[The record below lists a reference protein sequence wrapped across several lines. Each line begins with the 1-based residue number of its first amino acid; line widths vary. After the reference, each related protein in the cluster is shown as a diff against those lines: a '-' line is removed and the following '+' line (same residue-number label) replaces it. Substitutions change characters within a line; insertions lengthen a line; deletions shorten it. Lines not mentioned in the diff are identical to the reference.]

1 MANRGGHRYHKKH
14 KKQAMARKA
23 ALFDLDGVV
32 LDTERQYDIIWGRIG
47 HKYHPETPDF
57 ARQIKGQ
64 TLTSILNAHFH
75 NEADRRDVE
84 RMLDTFE
91 AEEMKYDFVDGARA
105 YIISLRA
112 AGVQTAVVTS
122 SNNKKMADVR
132 RNVADFDS
140 LFDVVVTAELTA
152 RSKPA
157 PDCFLK
163 GAELLGR
170 KPEECV
176 VFEDSR
182 NGMKAGRAA
191 GMLTVGVATT
201 FGREVAADLADVVI
215 DNFVG
220 IAPSRFFNIGQE

>member
-1 MANRGGHRYHKKH
+1 
-14 KKQAMARKA
+14 MARKA

-47 HKYHPETPDF
+47 KKYHPEIPDF

-64 TLTSILNAHFH
+64 TLTSILNAHFP
-75 NEADRRDVE
+75 NQEDRRDVE
-84 RMLDTFE
+84 KMLDAFE
-91 AEEMKYDFVDGARA
+91 AEEMKYDFVDGAHA
-105 YIISLRA
+105 YILALRA

-132 RNVADFDS
+132 KSVADFDS
-140 LFDVVVTAELTA
+140 LFDVIVTAEFTA

-170 KPEECV
+170 EPEECV

-191 GMLTVGVATT
+191 GMLTIGVATT
-201 FGREVAADLADVVI
+201 FGRDVAAELADVVI

-220 IAPSRFFNIGQE
+220 IAPSRFFNLEQGL